1 MPSSITTIDLR
12 VSVRNVQTWRKE
24 GNRPADLLAPSVAS
38 ETLLQN
44 HSASRSKSSKSRVL
58 GIVLIASCP
67 AVFENSIGF
76 SVRWTCLSRP
86 LLLLVNGAF
95 RILSWVRRG
104 PISEFPMPVWKAHQK
119 RTPFPRDRQ
128 GDIGGLVERNP
139 LEIHALPRDLINILS
154 VIGPEKAEL
163 QSRAAGLCLR
173 PPSADRRSRWSTA
186 ERKHPR

>member
-1 MPSSITTIDLR
+1 MPSSITTVDLR

-38 ETLLQN
+38 GTLLQN

-128 GDIGGLVERNP
+128 GGVGENGIGGTKSARDTCIASRSYQYLISLISHRPRKGRTTVQSCR
-139 LEIHALPRDLINILS
+139 ALPS
-154 VIGPEKAEL
+154 APE
-163 QSRAAGLCLR
+163 C
-173 PPSADRRSRWSTA
+173 
-186 ERKHPR
+186 